1 MHWVLANGKNFLK
14 HFNRFCNTWKLW
26 GTRKDAEGIWKR
38 FYPINWEARFVGRPR
53 WPQDYTLY
61 NFDELPPF
69 GKVAVY
75 CCILRMLCLLCH
87 FSKLISAHC
96 IDGGRW
102 WIKNSLSRNPSFHVF
117 ILFPNLHTIFHLISS
132 SMHYCLIGSVG
143 FWKVKKVAQLV
154 RSKHQSFA
162 LFVNLIEEEARFN
175 WNVFFWKLGRWI

>member
-1 MHWVLANGKNFLK
+1 MPF
-14 HFNRFCNTWKLW
+14 F
-26 GTRKDAEGIWKR
+26 GIWEKPGLSICVNLWQMFWQMR
-38 FYPINWEARFVGRPR
+38 KTFWNTSTDSVTLGNSEALGKMQKESEKGFTQLIEKLGFVGRPR

-87 FSKLISAHC
+87 FSKLISTHC

-117 ILFPNLHTIFHLISS
+117 ILIPKSPYVPSIWYPHQCTI
-132 SMHYCLIGSVG
+132 
-143 FWKVKKVAQLV
+143 A
-154 RSKHQSFA
+154 
-162 LFVNLIEEEARFN
+162 
-175 WNVFFWKLGRWI
+175 

>member
-1 MHWVLANGKNFLK
+1 MHWVLANEENFLK

-38 FYPINWEARFVGRPR
+38 FSPINWEARFVGRPR

-75 CCILRMLCLLCH
+75 CCILKMLCLLCH
-87 FSKLISAHC
+87 FSKLISTHC

-102 WIKNSLSRNPSFHVF
+102 WIKNSLSRTLLSMFLY
-117 ILFPNLHTIFHLISS
+117 LFPNLLMYHPSDIPINAL
-132 SMHYCLIGSVG
+132 LLLKGSVG
-143 FWKVKKVAQLV
+143 FWKVKKSG
-154 RSKHQSFA
+154 RSCEIKA
-162 LFVNLIEEEARFN
+162 PIIVCELDR
-175 WNVFFWKLGRWI
+175 GRGKI